1 MRLEKSNFR
10 IDSSG
15 WGETTIGGRRIK
27 TNPLRDVIELLE
39 GEGAGEQHFKW
50 AAAKRETAKA
60 RKRMPTDAEWD
71 SLVAENHAPHLPYET
86 LGLPLA
92 GVWVELPPE
101 WPEKN
106 PSLSVGDVGQMG
118 IYWSDTEAEAVGYAW
133 RRGFSNGRTSVTRYS
148 CTKESY
154 LSVRCVDES
163 VDRAWTAPYREY
175 ESIEAEIR
183 MEKP

>member
-15 WGETTIGGRRIK
+15 WEETTIGGQRVK

-60 RKRMPTDAEWD
+60 RKRMPTDPEWD
-71 SLVAENHAPHLPYET
+71 TLIAENHAPHLPYET

-101 WPEKN
+101 WPKN
-106 PSLSVGDVGQMG
+106 DPSLSVGDIGQMG
-118 IYWSDTEAEAVGYAW
+118 IYWSDTEAEASGYAW
-133 RRGFSNGRTSVTRYS
+133 RRGFSNGRASVTRYS

-154 LSVRCVDES
+154 LSVRCLEEAPGLKW
-163 VDRAWTAPYREY
+163 RIPYREC
-175 ESIEAEIR
+175 EIVLPEEG
-183 MEKP
+183 EKQ